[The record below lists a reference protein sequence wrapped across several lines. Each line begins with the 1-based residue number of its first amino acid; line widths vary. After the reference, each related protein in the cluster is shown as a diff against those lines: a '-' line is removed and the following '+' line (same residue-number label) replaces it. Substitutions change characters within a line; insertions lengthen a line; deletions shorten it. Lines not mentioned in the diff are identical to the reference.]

1 MTTRKPAP
9 PLDADLEAALR
20 RLRLAAVRANAP
32 EVLATARSQRWAPED
47 VLRTLVELEITAR
60 DASNARNRLAAA
72 RFPITKTLDEF
83 ALSESSIARKSY
95 DHLVTL
101 EWIHHAENLCLI
113 GPAGTGKTHML
124 IALGHAAVNAGRRV
138 RYWTAVDLIEH
149 CYRATADNTVGR
161 TIEQLCRNDLII
173 IDELGFAPLD
183 HTGAQLLFRIVAAAY
198 ERRSL
203 AIASHHPFERWGQFL
218 PDQATGTSLLDRL
231 CHHAHIITTSGDS
244 YRLKH
249 RKGAA

>member
-1 MTTRKPAP
+1 MTAPKQAPA
-9 PLDADLEAALR
+9 LAADLEAALR
-20 RLRLAAVRANAP
+20 RLRLAAVRRHAP

-47 VLRTLVELEITAR
+47 VLRTLIELEIAAR
-60 DASNARNRLAAA
+60 DESNARNRLATAK
-72 RFPITKTLDEF
+72 FPVTKTLDEF
-83 ALSESSIARKSY
+83 TLGESSIARKTY

-101 EWIHHAENLCLI
+101 EWIHHAENLCLV
-113 GPAGTGKTHML
+113 GPAGTGKTHLL
-124 IALGHAAVNAGRRV
+124 IALGHAAVTAGRRV
-138 RYWTAVDLIEH
+138 RYFTAVDLIEH

-173 IDELGFAPLD
+173 IDEIGFAPLD
-183 HTGAQLLFRIVAAAY
+183 HASAQLLFRVVAAAY

-203 AIASHHPFERWGQFL
+203 AIGSHHPFENWGRFL

-244 YRLKH
+244 YRLRH
-249 RKGAA
+249 RRGAA